1 MIKNVVKKALALA
14 GLVPKGT
21 FKELRHADVWR
32 SELDIDD
39 GLIDEIFVF
48 FDRIGP
54 FYDSSIPAPL
64 QIGGAWRDDLVSR
77 RKEQI

>member
-1 MIKNVVKKALALA
+1 MIKNAIKKAASFA
-14 GLVPKGT
+14 GLLPKGNP
-21 FKELRHADVWR
+21 RYADVWR